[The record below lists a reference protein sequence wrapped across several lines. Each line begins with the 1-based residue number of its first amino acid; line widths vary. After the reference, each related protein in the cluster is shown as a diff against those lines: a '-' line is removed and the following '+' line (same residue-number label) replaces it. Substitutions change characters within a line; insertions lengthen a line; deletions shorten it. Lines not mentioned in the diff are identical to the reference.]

1 MRLIR
6 RLSGCSLTLATA
18 TLVAGCGQKHP
29 VAGAIQDRVG
39 APAEIVLTSE
49 GGIATM
55 RVIVRLDSATGAL
68 TRTTCR
74 MPTSAEECGTL
85 GHLEQK
91 TLTTPQ
97 VESIFRITQ
106 TQEFQAL
113 KRDYGS
119 STKGA
124 DLMGHAVIVTT
135 NDRTRTIKGDDIT
148 LPETVERLRNALYIP
163 LQENAD
169 R

>member
-1 MRLIR
+1 MRRIR
-6 RLSGCSLTLATA
+6 QLAGRSLALATA
-18 TLVAGCGQKHP
+18 ATFVASCGQKHP
-29 VAGAIQDRVG
+29 VEGALHDRVG

-68 TRTTCR
+68 TRATCR
-74 MPTSAEECGTL
+74 MPVSAEECGTL
-85 GHLEQK
+85 GHLDQK

-97 VESIFRITQ
+97 VDSIFRITQ
-106 TQEFQAL
+106 TREFQSL

-124 DLMGHAVIVTT
+124 DLMGHAVTVTT
-135 NDRTRTIKGDDIT
+135 NGVSQV
-148 LPETVERLRNALYIP
+148 PAVNV
-163 LQENAD
+163 
-169 R
+169 